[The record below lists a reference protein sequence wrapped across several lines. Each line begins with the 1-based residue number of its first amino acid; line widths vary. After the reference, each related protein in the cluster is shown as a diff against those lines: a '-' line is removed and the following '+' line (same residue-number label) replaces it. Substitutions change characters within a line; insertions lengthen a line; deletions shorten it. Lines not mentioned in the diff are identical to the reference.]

1 MKVSEYLWKSLEL
14 DSILPKDVTQLEV
27 QGRMM
32 EIMMASGDGK
42 IVSDTTG
49 AEMVDSQAM
58 SIYGRNQDQL
68 NEAFTMGRRD
78 LFDMVCINQLRS
90 DDEYHAKKNADK

>member
-1 MKVSEYLWKSLEL
+1 MKVSEYLWKKLEL
-14 DSILPKDVTQLEV
+14 DADLPDDVSSLEV

-32 EIMMASGDGK
+32 EIMMASGDAK

-49 AEMVDSQAM
+49 AEMVEAQAM

-68 NEAFTMGRRD
+68 NEAFAAGRRD
-78 LFDMVCINQLRS
+78 LFDLVCVNQLRS
-90 DDEYHAKKNADK
+90 DDEYHAKKNAGE